1 VRRAKTIA
9 ALAMIAAIVA
19 TVIAGPSTASGS
31 GGLISAGARF
41 APDASAAVES
51 QVRYLP
57 SGRKPVK
64 LRIAYR
70 GVCTVDCKVF
80 ARTTL
85 VLPGP
90 NIGPVN
96 VSNSFSAN
104 QIFEAFIRLNGP
116 GLAALRENRRVARLR
131 TRIRAIDLATN
142 EVDIDRRIFR
152 FKHG

>member
-1 VRRAKTIA
+1 MTA
-9 ALAMIAAIVA
+9 ATAAI
-19 TVIAGPSTASGS
+19 VIAGPSTASPSAASGS
-31 GGLISAGARF
+31 GGIVSVGGSWS
-41 APDASAAVES
+41 PDASAAVET

-57 SGRKPVK
+57 SGPKPVR

-96 VSNSFSAN
+96 VSNSFAAN
-104 QIFEAFIRLNGP
+104 QIFEAFIRLNRA
-116 GLAALRENRRVARLR
+116 GLAALNQNRRAARLR
-131 TRIRAIDLATN
+131 TRIRAIDLSTN
-142 EVDIDRRIFR
+142 EVDIDRRTFR

>member
-9 ALAMIAAIVA
+9 ALATSAATVA
-19 TVIAGPSTASGS
+19 IVIAGPSTASGA
-31 GGLISAGARF
+31 GGIVSVGGGWS
-41 APDASAAVES
+41 PDASAAVET

-57 SGRKPVK
+57 SGRKPVR

-96 VSNSFSAN
+96 VSNSFAAN
-104 QIFEAFIRLNGP
+104 QIFEAFIRLNRA
-116 GLAALRENRRVARLR
+116 GLAALNQNRRAARLR
-131 TRIRAIDLATN
+131 TRIRAIDLSTN
-142 EVDIDRRIFR
+142 EVDIDRRTFR